1 MGRVDLNID
10 LGELE
15 GEDEELYALATVANV
30 ACGGHAGDEATMQ
43 RAVDLARRHRTR
55 VAAHP
60 SFADRAHFGRL
71 LIEVEPAE
79 LYQAIVDQVS
89 ALGAVVR
96 AAGMDLF
103 GVKPHGALYHAAAA
117 TPVTAAALLDAAVAA
132 WPAPLVVVGP
142 SYGVLAEESRR
153 RALAYAREGF
163 ADRGYD
169 AAGKLIP
176 RGEPGALIEEP
187 MQCAEQAVRLARSG
201 AADTICVHG
210 DGPRALET
218 ARAVRDRLEREGLL
232 R

>member
-1 MGRVDLNID
+1 MTVVDLNID
-10 LGELE
+10 LGEL
-15 GEDEELYALATVANV
+15 DEEEEDLYALATVANV

-43 RAVDLARRHRTR
+43 RAVTLARRHGTR

-60 SFADRAHFGRL
+60 SFVDRAHFGR
-71 LIEVEPAE
+71 ESMKVEPAE

-89 ALGAVVR
+89 ALGAVLR
-96 AAGMDLF
+96 AAEMDLF
-103 GVKPHGALYHAAAA
+103 GVKAHGALYHAAAA
-117 TPVTAAALLDAAVAA
+117 TAETAAALLDAAVAE

-142 SYGVLAEESRR
+142 PYGVLAEESRR
-153 RALAYAREGF
+153 RALVYAREGF

-169 AAGKLIP
+169 ATGKLIP
-176 RGEPGALIEEP
+176 RGQPGALIEEP
-187 MQCAEQAVRLARSG
+187 MQCAEQAVRLARSDG
-201 AADTICVHG
+201 VETICVHG